1 MELLMKLHEYE
12 SKTILKKEGIPIP
25 EGYLALSPDEVEE
38 IAENFKKEI
47 VIKAQVLATGRGKA
61 GGISFAKNSK
71 EAKQVAKNIFS
82 LKIKGFEVKKVL
94 VEERLYPTTE
104 LFLGITYNLS
114 QKTPVVISSS
124 LGGIDIN
131 EIAKKYPEKVF
142 TLPINMIW
150 GIQNY
155 QGKLL
160 AKNMDLESKAMF
172 KATGITT
179 KLFNIFKKYDCDLAE
194 INPLILTQD
203 GELIAADAHLELEQE
218 ALYRHKELEQL
229 GIPIR
234 KDSPR
239 IPTEFE
245 IEAEKIDQLDH
256 RGVAGRVV
264 EFDGNLGLLIGGGG
278 ASLTIFDAIRYYGG
292 KPANY
297 CEIGGN
303 PTVKKVKELTKLILK
318 KPGIK
323 GLAVITNVLNNTR
336 VDLVARGVILAMVEL
351 DINPSEYPVIFRSAG
366 AYEEDGYKILK
377 KYKIKYFDRSYSI
390 DQAAKAAVEMI
401 SK

>member
-1 MELLMKLHEYE
+1 MKLYEYE
-12 SKTILKKEGIPIP
+12 SKIIFKKEGIPIP
-25 EGYLALSPDEVEE
+25 DGYLASTPDEVEK
-38 IAENFKKEI
+38 IADNLKKE
-47 VIKAQVLATGRGKA
+47 VAIKAQILATGRGKA
-61 GGISFAKNSK
+61 GGISFAKNPK
-71 EAKQVAKNIFS
+71 EARQLARKIFS
-82 LKIKGFEVKKVL
+82 LKIKGFEVRKVL
-94 VEERLYPTTE
+94 VEERLFPSTE
-104 LFLGITYNLS
+104 LFLGITYDLS

-131 EIAKKYPEKVF
+131 EVAKKYPEKVF
-142 TLPINMIW
+142 TLPVNMIW

-160 AKNMDLESKAMF
+160 AKNMGLKSKDMF
-172 KATGITT
+172 KAAGIAV

-239 IPTEFE
+239 IPTKFE
-245 IEAEKIDQLDH
+245 IEAEKIDKIDH

-264 EFDGNLGLLIGGGG
+264 EFDGDLGLLIGGGG
-278 ASLTIFDAIRYYGG
+278 ASLTIFDAIRYHGG

-318 KPGIK
+318 KPDIK

-351 DINPSEYPVIFRSAG
+351 DINPSEYPVLFRSAG
-366 AYEEDGYKILK
+366 AYEEDGYRILK
-377 KYKIKYFDRSYSI
+377 KYKIKYMDRSYSI
-390 DQAAKAAVEMI
+390 DESAKAAVEMI
-401 SK
+401 S

>member
-1 MELLMKLHEYE
+1 MKLHEYE
-12 SKTILKKEGIPIP
+12 SKTIFKKEGIPIP
-25 EGYLALSPDEVEE
+25 ESYLALSPDEVEE
-38 IAENFKKEI
+38 IAENFKKEV
-47 VIKAQVLATGRGKA
+47 VIKAQVLATGREKA

-71 EAKQVAKNIFS
+71 EAKQVAEKIFS
-82 LKIKGFEVKKVL
+82 LKIKGFEVRKVL
-94 VEERLYPTTE
+94 VEERLFPSTE

-131 EIAKKYPEKVF
+131 EVAKKYPEKVF
-142 TLPINMIW
+142 TLPVNMIW

-160 AKNMDLESKAMF
+160 AKNMGLKSKDMF
-172 KATGITT
+172 KAAGIAV

-239 IPTEFE
+239 IPTKFE
-245 IEAEKIDQLDH
+245 IEAEKIDKIDH

-264 EFDGNLGLLIGGGG
+264 EFDGDLGLLIGGGG
-278 ASLTIFDAIRYYGG
+278 ASLTIFDAIRYHGG

-318 KPGIK
+318 KPDIK

-351 DINPSEYPVIFRSAG
+351 DINPSEYPVLFRSAG
-366 AYEEDGYKILK
+366 AYEEDGYRILK
-377 KYKIKYFDRSYSI
+377 KYKIKYMDRSYSI

-401 SK
+401 S

>member
-1 MELLMKLHEYE
+1 MKLYEYE
-12 SKTILKKEGIPIP
+12 SKTIFKKEGILIP
-25 EGYLALSPDEVEE
+25 EGYLASSPEEVEK
-38 IAENFKKEI
+38 IANNLKKE
-47 VIKAQVLATGRGKA
+47 VAIKAQILATGRGKA
-61 GGISFAKNSK
+61 GGISFAKNPK
-71 EAKQVAKNIFS
+71 EAKQLANKIFS
-82 LKIKGFEVKKVL
+82 LKIRGFEVEKVL
-94 VEERLYPTTE
+94 VEERLYPSSE
-104 LFLGITYNLS
+104 LFLGITYDLS
-114 QKTPVVISSS
+114 RRKPVAISSS

-131 EIAKKYPEKVF
+131 EISRKYPEKIF
-142 TLPINMIW
+142 TLPINMAW
-150 GIQNY
+150 GMQNY

-160 AKNMDLESKAMF
+160 AKNMGLKSKIMF
-172 KATGITT
+172 KAANIAV
-179 KLFNIFKKYDCDLAE
+179 KLFNIFSKYDCDLAE

-229 GIPIR
+229 NIPIR

-245 IEAEKIDQLDH
+245 IEAEKIDKIDH

-264 EFDGNLGLLIGGGG
+264 EFNGDLGLLIGGGG
-278 ASLTIFDAIRYYGG
+278 ASLTIFDAVRYHGG
-292 KPANY
+292 KAANY

-323 GLAVITNVLNNTR
+323 GLAIITNVLNNTR

-351 DINPSEYPVIFRSAG
+351 DINPSEYPVLFRSAG
-366 AYEEDGYKILK
+366 AYEEDGYKILR
-377 KYKIKYFDRSYSI
+377 KYGIKYLNRDYSI
-390 DQAAKAAVEMI
+390 DQAAKTAVEMI

>member
-1 MELLMKLHEYE
+1 MKLYEYE
-12 SKTILKKEGIPIP
+12 SKIIFKKEGIPIP
-25 EGYLALSPDEVEE
+25 ESYLASTPDEVEK
-38 IAENFKKEI
+38 IVENLKKE
-47 VIKAQVLATGRGKA
+47 VAIKAQILATGRGKA
-61 GGISFAKNSK
+61 GGISFAKNPK
-71 EAKQVAKNIFS
+71 EAKQLARKIFS
-82 LKIKGFEVKKVL
+82 LKIKGFEVRKVL
-94 VEERLYPTTE
+94 VEERLFPSAE
-104 LFLGITYNLS
+104 LFLGITYDLS

-142 TLPINMIW
+142 TLPVNMVW

-160 AKNMDLESKAMF
+160 AKNMGLKSKDMF
-172 KATGITT
+172 KAAGIAV

-203 GELIAADAHLELEQE
+203 GKLIAADAHLELEQE

-239 IPTEFE
+239 IPTKFE
-245 IEAEKIDQLDH
+245 IEAEKIDKIDH

-278 ASLTIFDAIRYYGG
+278 ASLTIFDAIRYHGG

-336 VDLVARGVILAMVEL
+336 VDLVARGVILAMNEL
-351 DINPSEYPVIFRSAG
+351 DIKPSEYPILFRSAG
-366 AYEEDGYKILK
+366 AYEEDGYRILK
-377 KYKIKYFDRSYSI
+377 KYKIKYMDRSYSI

-401 SK
+401 SNLK

>member
-1 MELLMKLHEYE
+1 MKLYEYE
-12 SKTILKKEGIPIP
+12 SKIIFKKEGIPIP
-25 EGYLALSPDEVEE
+25 EGYLASTPDEVEK
-38 IAENFKKEI
+38 IADNLKKE
-47 VIKAQVLATGRGKA
+47 VAIKAQVLATGRGKA
-61 GGISFAKNSK
+61 RGISFAKNPK
-71 EAKQVAKNIFS
+71 EARQLARKIFS
-82 LKIKGFEVKKVL
+82 LRIRGFEVRKVL
-94 VEERLYPTTE
+94 VEERLFPSSE
-104 LFLGITYNLS
+104 LFLGITYDLS
-114 QKTPVVISSS
+114 QKTPVIISSS

-142 TLPINMIW
+142 TLPVNMIW

-160 AKNMDLESKAMF
+160 AKNMGLKSKDMF
-172 KATGITT
+172 KAAGIAV

-203 GELIAADAHLELEQE
+203 GKLIAADAHLELEQE

-239 IPTEFE
+239 IPTKFE
-245 IEAEKIDQLDH
+245 IEAEKIDKIDH

-264 EFDGNLGLLIGGGG
+264 EFDGDLGLLIGGGG
-278 ASLTIFDAIRYYGG
+278 ASLTIFDAIRYHGG

-351 DINPSEYPVIFRSAG
+351 DINLSEYPILFRSAG

-377 KYKIKYFDRSYSI
+377 KYKIKYMDRSYSI

-401 SK
+401 S

>member
-1 MELLMKLHEYE
+1 MKLYEYE
-12 SKTILKKEGIPIP
+12 SKIIFKKEGIPIP
-25 EGYLALSPDEVEE
+25 EGYLASTPDEVEK
-38 IAENFKKEI
+38 IVENLKKE
-47 VIKAQVLATGRGKA
+47 VAIKAQILATGREKA
-61 GGISFAKNSK
+61 GGISFAKNPK
-71 EAKQVAKNIFS
+71 EARQLARKLFS
-82 LKIKGFEVKKVL
+82 LKIKGFEVRKVL
-94 VEERLYPTTE
+94 VEERLFPSTE

-131 EIAKKYPEKVF
+131 EVAKKYPEKVF
-142 TLPINMIW
+142 TLPVNMIW

-160 AKNMDLESKAMF
+160 AKNMGLKSKDMF
-172 KATGITT
+172 KAAGIAV

-194 INPLILTQD
+194 INPLILTQY

-239 IPTEFE
+239 IPTKFE
-245 IEAEKIDQLDH
+245 IEAEKIDKIDH

-264 EFDGNLGLLIGGGG
+264 EFDGDLGLLIGGGG
-278 ASLTIFDAIRYYGG
+278 ASLTIFDAIRYHGG

-318 KPGIK
+318 KPDIK

-351 DINPSEYPVIFRSAG
+351 DINPSEYPVLFRSAG
-366 AYEEDGYKILK
+366 AYEEDGYRILK
-377 KYKIKYFDRSYSI
+377 KYKIKYMDRSYSI

-401 SK
+401 S

>member
-1 MELLMKLHEYE
+1 MELKAA
-12 SKTILKKEGIPIP
+12 GI
-25 EGYLALSPDEVEE
+25 AV
-38 IAENFKKEI
+38 
-47 VIKAQVLATGRGKA
+47 
-61 GGISFAKNSK
+61 
-71 EAKQVAKNIFS
+71 
-82 LKIKGFEVKKVL
+82 
-94 VEERLYPTTE
+94 
-104 LFLGITYNLS
+104 
-114 QKTPVVISSS
+114 
-124 LGGIDIN
+124 
-131 EIAKKYPEKVF
+131 
-142 TLPINMIW
+142 
-150 GIQNY
+150 
-155 QGKLL
+155 
-160 AKNMDLESKAMF
+160 
-172 KATGITT
+172 

-203 GELIAADAHLELEQE
+203 GKLIAADAHLELEQE

-239 IPTEFE
+239 IPTKFE
-245 IEAEKIDQLDH
+245 IEAEKIDKIDH

-264 EFDGNLGLLIGGGG
+264 EFDGDLGLLIGGGG
-278 ASLTIFDAIRYYGG
+278 ASLTIFDAIRYHGG

-351 DINPSEYPVIFRSAG
+351 DIN
-366 AYEEDGYKILK
+366 L
-377 KYKIKYFDRSYSI
+377 
-390 DQAAKAAVEMI
+390 
-401 SK
+401 